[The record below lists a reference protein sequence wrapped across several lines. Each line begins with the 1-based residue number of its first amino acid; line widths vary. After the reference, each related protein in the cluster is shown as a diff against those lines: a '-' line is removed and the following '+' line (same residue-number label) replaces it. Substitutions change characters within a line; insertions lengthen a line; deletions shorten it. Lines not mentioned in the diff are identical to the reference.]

1 MRESYVEGVAIRDGR
16 ELCVGAREGV
26 GEASAAVRAGRVIE
40 PRNRVSPGCR
50 HRHGGW
56 KATPLTALCASCGWA
71 PRGRRSRA
79 RTEPL

>member
-16 ELCVGAREGV
+16 ELCVGVREGV
-26 GEASAAVRAGRVIE
+26 SEALAAVRAGRVIE
-40 PRNRVSPGCR
+40 PRNRVSLGCR
-50 HRHGGW
+50 RRHGRR
-56 KATPLTALCASCGWA
+56 KATPLAELCASCGWT